1 MNALQDIKRELQAI
15 PGISVSEKGG
25 HAAFLYAHSA
35 RRAVEVYPD
44 GQTDFVVECWDS
56 ADKSSDDPPV
66 GEEIVPSVAAAVA
79 KVTAW
84 LVA

>member
-35 RRAVEVYPD
+35 PSRCGSLPGRKD
-44 GQTDFVVECWDS
+44 RFCCWML
-56 ADKSSDDPPV
+56 
-66 GEEIVPSVAAAVA
+66 G
-79 KVTAW
+79 
-84 LVA
+84 